1 MRNYE
6 KGLVS
11 VIMPTYKRSDKLL
24 RAIESVLKQ
33 TYKKIELLLVNDN
46 EPEDGYTKELVKTV
60 QPYINNSQFHLIM
73 QKKHINGAVA
83 RNVGIELA
91 KGEYIAFLDDDDWW
105 EEEKISI
112 QVKELE
118 KLSSDWGGISCRI
131 KRYNVNKLIM
141 CQPLYKQGYVYKD
154 ILMLISDFETGTLLL
169 RHEALDDV
177 GYFDSHLLRHQDL
190 QLLVNFTYKYKLKQV
205 DALLHC
211 RDISDAQNRPDI
223 QKILNAKKE
232 FFKSISPVLKTL
244 TKNERKQIFLMHNAE
259 IGYVYIKNKEYI
271 KGSLKILRLIESPY
285 AFYCEIKKVK
295 EKILCKTKKESKRW
309 VSEKS

>member
-1 MRNYE
+1 MYLS
-6 KGLVS
+6 KP
-11 VIMPTYKRSDKLL
+11 I
-24 RAIESVLKQ
+24 
-33 TYKKIELLLVNDN
+33 KKIELLLVNDN
-46 EPEDGYTKELVKTV
+46 DPEDGYTRDLVKTV

-223 QKILNAKKE
+223 QKILNAKKN
-232 FFKSISPVLKTL
+232 F
-244 TKNERKQIFLMHNAE
+244 
-259 IGYVYIKNKEYI
+259 
-271 KGSLKILRLIESPY
+271 
-285 AFYCEIKKVK
+285 
-295 EKILCKTKKESKRW
+295 
-309 VSEKS
+309 